1 MRAFWFIFCE
11 PEKLTTKFH
20 ENSENYMLGLFCA
33 LSPHVTTNKNFFSGK
48 PAFVIFLFLDFCCC
62 AEFLKEANEQKVGY
76 RHEDQQKGAQTHRLT
91 GMNSKVLPL
100 QGFKKRQ
107 LRLKSSNS

>member
-20 ENSENYMLGLFCA
+20 EKSKNYMLGLFCA
-33 LSPHVTTNKNFFSGK
+33 LSPHVTTNKIFFSGK
-48 PAFVIFLFLDFCCC
+48 PAFVIFLFLDFYCC

-76 RHEDQQKGAQTHRLT
+76 RHEDQQKGAQKHRLT
-91 GMNSKVLPL
+91 GMN
-100 QGFKKRQ
+100 
-107 LRLKSSNS
+107 